1 MPPTNPR
8 IVDSCQF
15 RKNVLAEAGS
25 CLADFDCGKGLEF
38 LIYKHI
44 LIYMNEPNRLS
55 CKGTLLLSA
64 LAVLAGLAPASLSF
78 AAESAQPTAAA
89 VTAAASVVVQAR
101 EVDLAFP
108 VEATVEAVRQATVAA
123 QVAGRVLDVRVDAG
137 QRVKQGELLMRIDAR
152 EAAGSDAAA
161 KASLA
166 QARAAFE
173 RTKNLH
179 AQKFISKAALDQAE
193 AAYKAAEGAAASS
206 GAGLSHGTVTAPM
219 SGLVAQRHT
228 EAGEM
233 ATPGKPLL
241 TIYDPKGL
249 RVIASLPQ
257 YKLAELRKSAKAR
270 IELPEAG
277 RWIEVQRIEILP
289 TVDPRSH
296 TATARLYLPD
306 NVEGLV
312 PGVYARAHFTVGQ
325 AKKLTLPPAALL
337 RRGEVTAVYVL
348 DDKGAARLRQVRLG
362 EAVAGGELEVLAG
375 ITSGER
381 VSLTPQKTGIESK
394 AAVPA
399 PVR

>member
-1 MPPTNPR
+1 MPPTNLR
-8 IVDSCQF
+8 IVDSGQS
-15 RKNVLAEAGS
+15 RKNVLANTDTR
-25 CLADFDCGKGLEF
+25 LADFPCAKGLEF
-38 LIYKHI
+38 LEYKHI
-44 LIYMNEPNRLS
+44 LIYMNEANRLLR
-55 CKGTLLLSA
+55 KGTLLLSA
-64 LAVLAGLAPASLSF
+64 LASLAGLVPASFSVAADIVTPAPAN
-78 AAESAQPTAAA
+78 
-89 VTAAASVVVQAR
+89 VVVQLR

-123 QVAGRVLDVRVDAG
+123 QVPGRVLDVRVDAG
-137 QRVKQGELLMRIDAR
+137 QRVRQGELLMRVDAR

-179 AQKFISKAALDQAE
+179 AQKFVSKAALDQAE

-206 GAGLSHGTVTAPM
+206 GAGLSHGTVTAPI

-233 ATPGKPLL
+233 ATPGKPLV

-257 YKLAELRKSAKAR
+257 YKLGELKKSARAR
-270 IELPEAG
+270 IELPESG
-277 RWIEVQRIEILP
+277 RWIEVAKIEILP

-306 NVEGLV
+306 NTEGVV

-325 AKKLTLPPAALL
+325 AKKLTVPPIAVL

-375 ITSGER
+375 LNAGER
-381 VSLTPQKTGIESK
+381 VSLSPQKTGIEAR

-399 PVR
+399 AAR